1 MRHTQYL
8 PIGAALLSI
17 ISLQTGAALAKTAF
31 STIGPEGMSAL
42 RVGIAAIILCCFT
55 KPWRIR
61 CNSSELVNILFF
73 GVTLGLMNLFIYMA
87 FKYMPVGIAISMEVI
102 GPLAVTLLSS
112 RQPKDLIS
120 ILFAVTGLTLLPIGG
135 NNTSIELLGVVYV
148 GASALFWG
156 LYVSS
161 GSKIASFGSQGFSL
175 GLIVAS
181 MFIVPLGINSGVI
194 EKINT
199 DVFAIGCTI
208 AIMSTALPLVLD
220 SFALKYVP
228 KSIFGVL
235 MSASPAVSALAGM
248 VILDELLTLYQWV
261 GIFLIS
267 LACMGATMNFKS
279 NVVATN

>member
-148 GASALFWG
+148 GHLHF
-156 LYVSS
+156 S
-161 GSKIASFGSQGFSL
+161 G
-175 GLIVAS
+175 
-181 MFIVPLGINSGVI
+181 
-194 EKINT
+194 
-199 DVFAIGCTI
+199 GCTLVQVVR
-208 AIMSTALPLVLD
+208 SLPLEVKASHLVLLLRLCL
-220 SFALKYVP
+220 SFHLA
-228 KSIFGVL
+228 SIV
-235 MSASPAVSALAGM
+235 
-248 VILDELLTLYQWV
+248 EL
-261 GIFLIS
+261 
-267 LACMGATMNFKS
+267 
-279 NVVATN
+279 